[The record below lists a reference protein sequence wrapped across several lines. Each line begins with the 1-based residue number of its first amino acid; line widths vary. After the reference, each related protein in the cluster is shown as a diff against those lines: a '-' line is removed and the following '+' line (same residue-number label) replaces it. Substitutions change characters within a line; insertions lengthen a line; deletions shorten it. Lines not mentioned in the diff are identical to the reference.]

1 MSAIDLDSFDSTP
14 LEKDP
19 YEFLIVPAFI
29 NPEAISEIDQAY
41 PRIVK
46 AGSFPLEYLKFGKA
60 FEAFISELE
69 GPKMRRA
76 FEKKFGIAL
85 EGRPTMITARGHCQA
100 KDGKIHNDSETKLI
114 TVLIYMNTEWAQ
126 DGGRLRVLH
135 SNNSLDDYAAEV
147 PPEAGTLLAFKRDEH
162 SYHGH
167 KTCIGERRVIQL
179 NWVTDEAVVR
189 REKRRHRFSAWIKS
203 VFSAA
208 SL

>member
-69 GPKMRRA
+69 GPEMRRA
-76 FEKKFGIAL
+76 FEKKFGMAL
-85 EGRPTMITARGHCQA
+85 EGRPTMIKARPLSGQRRQ
-100 KDGKIHNDSETKLI
+100 DS
-114 TVLIYMNTEWAQ
+114 Q
-126 DGGRLRVLH
+126 
-135 SNNSLDDYAAEV
+135 
-147 PPEAGTLLAFKRDEH
+147 
-162 SYHGH
+162 
-167 KTCIGERRVIQL
+167 
-179 NWVTDEAVVR
+179 
-189 REKRRHRFSAWIKS
+189 
-203 VFSAA
+203 
-208 SL
+208 